1 MVRTTVNWPLGEV
14 KKVQIQ
20 EALAA
25 AAGILE
31 YAEFSTDAF
40 HFQNKHFKKKNHWIT
55 EKQAELNKEENNTTW
70 EMRWPNIV
78 LEDLKFT
85 DKTKCFIEG
94 PSVGL
99 LVFFKRTP

>member
-31 YAEFSTDAF
+31 YAQFLTDAF
-40 HFQNKHFKKKNHWIT
+40 HKINTLKKNH
-55 EKQAELNKEENNTTW
+55 
-70 EMRWPNIV
+70 
-78 LEDLKFT
+78 
-85 DKTKCFIEG
+85 
-94 PSVGL
+94 
-99 LVFFKRTP
+99 